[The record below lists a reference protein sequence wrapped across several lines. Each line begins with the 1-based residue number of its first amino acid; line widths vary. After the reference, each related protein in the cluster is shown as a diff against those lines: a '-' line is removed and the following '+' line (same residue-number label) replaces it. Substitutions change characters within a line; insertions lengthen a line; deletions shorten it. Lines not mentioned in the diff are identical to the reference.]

1 MKIIPAIDL
10 QNGRCVRLTQGDFDT
25 PTFYSAD
32 PLAQAQA
39 FADLGATWLHIV
51 DLDGARAGA
60 PRQFELIG
68 EIVRATGLSVQV
80 GGGIRDEYAAE
91 QLFDAGIA
99 RIIVGSLAVKDPG
112 RVGGWMRAFGHSR
125 IVPAFDIKLDAAGE
139 PEVLTHGWQSR
150 SGQSLWRILDL
161 YAETGVATVLCT
173 DVGRD
178 GMLQGPN
185 LELYASLRRRWPELG
200 ILASGGVAN
209 DEDLSVLALMGLTGV
224 VVGKA
229 IYEGRIDLA
238 AALRQNA
245 HAG

>member
-10 QNGRCVRLTQGDFDT
+10 QNGRCVRLTQGDFDA
-25 PTFYSAD
+25 PTIYSAE
-32 PLAQAQA
+32 PMVQAQT

-60 PRQFELIG
+60 PRQFDLIG
-68 EIVRATGLSVQV
+68 EIARTTGLSVQV

-91 QLFDAGIA
+91 QLFNAGVA
-99 RIIVGSLAVKDPG
+99 RIIIGSLAVKEPA
-112 RVGGWMRAFGHSR
+112 RVSGWMRSFGPSR
-125 IVPAFDIKLDAAGE
+125 IVPAFDIKFDAAGE
-139 PEVLTHGWQSR
+139 PEVLTNGWQSG
-150 SGQSLWRILDL
+150 SGQSLWRILNL
-161 YAETGVATVLCT
+161 YAGTGIATVLCT

-209 DEDLSVLALMGLTGV
+209 DGDLSVLAAMGLAGV

-238 AALRQNA
+238 VALGQGA